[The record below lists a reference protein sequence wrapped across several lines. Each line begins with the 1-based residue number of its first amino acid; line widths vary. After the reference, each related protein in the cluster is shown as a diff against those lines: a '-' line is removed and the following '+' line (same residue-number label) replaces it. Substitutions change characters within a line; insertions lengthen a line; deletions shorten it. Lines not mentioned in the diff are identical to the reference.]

1 MPGGLG
7 LSFCRVSSGNPG
19 FFLEPWLSTDA
30 LVTSECWVF
39 GDELL
44 QRGSLFRGPDL
55 EWGTTGMSS
64 LGASSGRRGCPW
76 DLGLK
81 ACARPGEGGDIE
93 HVPQPHN
100 GIGDLKRAHGVFPLL
115 LLKELQKLAA
125 QHSNVRIL
133 PLDMEN
139 VASIQEAFLSVTDQ
153 LKGLGLNLL
162 INNAG
167 RAFSDSI
174 HTESE
179 ENMHVLYQIHVSSNL
194 KICQTFLPLLKK
206 AAQTGPQDALSCSR
220 AAIINMSSTAGSISE
235 LLGWELGPCLSYRC
249 SKAALNMLTRCLG
262 LALKKEG
269 ILCVAIHPGWVQ
281 TDMGTSSTFKVSIP
295 PACISLSLGP
305 FETENKHLADF
316 YREHIIG

>member
-1 MPGGLG
+1 MATLSPSSVLVTGSNRGLG
-7 LSFCRVSSGNPG
+7 LEFIRQ
-19 FFLEPWLSTDA
+19 
-30 LVTSECWVF
+30 
-39 GDELL
+39 LL
-44 QRGSLFRGPDL
+44 QLPHPPQMLFATCRNP
-55 EWGTTGMSS
+55 S
-64 LGASSGRRGCPW
+64 GA
-76 DLGLK
+76 
-81 ACARPGEGGDIE
+81 
-93 HVPQPHN
+93 Q
-100 GIGDLKRAHGVFPLL
+100 
-115 LLKELQKLAA
+115 ELQKLAA

-179 ENMHVLYQIHVSSNL
+179 ENMHMLYQIHVSSNL
-194 KICQTFLPLLKK
+194 KMCQTFLPLLKK

-220 AAIINMSSTAGSISE
+220 AAIINISSIAGSISE

-262 LALKKEG
+262 LALKEEG
-269 ILCVAIHPGWVQ
+269 ILCAAIHPGWVQ
-281 TDMGTSSTFKVSIP
+281 TDMGTRSTFTPPLKKEESVQGMLKVFST
-295 PACISLSLGP
+295 LS
-305 FETENKHLADF
+305 EENSGGF
-316 YREHIIG
+316 YSWEGKTLSW

>member
-1 MPGGLG
+1 MASLRLSSVLVTGSNRGLG
-7 LSFCRVSSGNPG
+7 LEFIRQ
-19 FFLEPWLSTDA
+19 
-30 LVTSECWVF
+30 
-39 GDELL
+39 LL
-44 QRGSLFRGPDL
+44 QLPHPPQMLFATCRNP
-55 EWGTTGMSS
+55 S
-64 LGASSGRRGCPW
+64 GA
-76 DLGLK
+76 
-81 ACARPGEGGDIE
+81 
-93 HVPQPHN
+93 Q
-100 GIGDLKRAHGVFPLL
+100 
-115 LLKELQKLAA
+115 ELQKLAA

-133 PLDMEN
+133 PL
-139 VASIQEAFLSVTDQ
+139 DQ

-281 TDMGTSSTFKVSIP
+281 TDMGTSSTFKP
-295 PACISLSLGP
+295 PLKKEESVQGMLKVFSTLS
-305 FETENKHLADF
+305 EENSGGF
-316 YREHIIG
+316 YSWEGKTLSW